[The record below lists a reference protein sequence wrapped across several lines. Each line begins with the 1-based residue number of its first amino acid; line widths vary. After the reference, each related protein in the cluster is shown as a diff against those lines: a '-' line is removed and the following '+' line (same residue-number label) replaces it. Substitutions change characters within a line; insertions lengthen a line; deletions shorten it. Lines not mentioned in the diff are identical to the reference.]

1 MSTKILKM
9 TSIKHD
15 EVVDSF
21 LRVARWR
28 TSYTNL
34 NPHSHQVSLVHP
46 SGCGGIFQNGLHCYM
61 DERIAKAATYFTYL
75 QELAKMNVIR
85 DPRHQLDG
93 TKLF

>member
-9 TSIKHD
+9 TSIKHN
-15 EVVDSF
+15 EVVERF
-21 LRVARWR
+21 LRVTRRR
-28 TSYTNL
+28 TSYANL

-46 SGCGGIFQNGLHCYM
+46 TGGGIFQNGLYLYM
-61 DERIAKAATYFTYL
+61 DERTAKAATYFTYL
-75 QELAKMNVIR
+75 QELDKMNVIR